1 VLLDAMGWNVLL
13 MTLFD
18 VERMVVFFNFSALT
32 SSLSLM

>member
-1 VLLDAMGWNVLL
+1 VLLDAMDWNVLL